1 MNKHSKLIFLLP
13 ILPMLMA
20 NAPAPMV
27 YPDSYTDFEV
37 SIVKEEQNAED
48 PTLYDYT
55 FSFKNTGVGYI
66 TSFYVSDD
74 RGGSTFG
81 IYFGN
86 FGFSSISSNGVVIP
100 NQTLESK
107 REKLDKI
114 PDISK
119 ITCQAEAYVDFA
131 DDVDVLGDLSIS
143 KNRNYGKN
151 GYKVNAELNG
161 GDLNKYNFGLILK
174 LTYDGA
180 DHYIEVHQFDNFSFD
195 ASDDFD
201 KSKVTNVEV
210 VKVIRDVKYGYKENN
225 GGNAYA
231 AVLLGTFVVP
241 FLIILGAICAII
253 IVTIICVVCVS
264 AKRRKKQS
272 AVANQ
277 QNDSLNN
284 DN

>member
-1 MNKHSKLIFLLP
+1 MKKHSKLILLLP

-20 NAPAPMV
+20 NAPAPK
-27 YPDSYTDFEV
+27 PQPNTNYTDFEM
-37 SIVKEEQNAED
+37 SIVKEEVNAED

-55 FSFKNTGVGYI
+55 FSFKNTGIGYI
-66 TSFYVSDD
+66 SSFFATSEECS
-74 RGGSTFG
+74 
-81 IYFGN
+81 N
-86 FGFSSISSNGVVIP
+86 FGFYFGGLGFVPFTYNSLLIP
-100 NQTLESK
+100 GQEWESV
-107 REKLDKI
+107 RTVEEKVNDY
-114 PDISK
+114 SK
-119 ITCQAEAYVDFA
+119 IHCTCEAYVDFA

-161 GDLNKYNFGLILK
+161 GDPNKYNYGLILK

-180 DHYIEVHQFDNFSFD
+180 DYYIETHQFENFSFD

-201 KSKVTNVEV
+201 KSKVTNVEAV
-210 VKVIRDVKYGYKENN
+210 EVIRDVKYGYKGDN

-231 AVLLGTFVVP
+231 AVLLGTLVVP
-241 FLIILGAICAII
+241 FVIILGAICAII

-272 AVANQ
+272 AEANQ
-277 QNDSLNN
+277 ENGSLNN
-284 DN
+284 DK